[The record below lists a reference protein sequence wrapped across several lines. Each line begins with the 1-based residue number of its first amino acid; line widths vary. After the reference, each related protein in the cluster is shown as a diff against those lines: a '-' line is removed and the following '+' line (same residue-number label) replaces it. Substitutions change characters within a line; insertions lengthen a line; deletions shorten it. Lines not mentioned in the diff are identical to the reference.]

1 MRCEQSATVP
11 QEQDYRLFF
20 TQLFSDV
27 ETVSSVHEWIILE
40 GNIATIG
47 ITQHAAESLGDIV
60 YVDINSIDKEL
71 KQFDKFGEIESVKAV
86 SDLYVPISGKVIETN
101 AELESNPEFVNDDCY
116 DKGWIIKV
124 QIEDSNELKNLLDS
138 TEYEKII

>member
-1 MRCEQSATVP
+1 MSEIPKSLKYSK
-11 QEQDYRLFF
+11 D
-20 TQLFSDV
+20 
-27 ETVSSVHEWIILE
+27 HEWIILE

-71 KQFDKFGEIESVKAV
+71 IQFDKFGEIESVKAV

>member
-1 MRCEQSATVP
+1 MSEIPKSLKYSK
-11 QEQDYRLFF
+11 D
-20 TQLFSDV
+20 
-27 ETVSSVHEWIILE
+27 HEWIILE

-47 ITQHAAESLGDIV
+47 ITKHAAESLGDIV
-60 YVDINSIDKEL
+60 YVDINSIDKDL

>member
-1 MRCEQSATVP
+1 MSEIPKSLKYSK
-11 QEQDYRLFF
+11 D
-20 TQLFSDV
+20 
-27 ETVSSVHEWIILE
+27 HEWIILE
-40 GNIATIG
+40 DNIATIG

>member
-1 MRCEQSATVP
+1 MSEVP
-11 QEQDYRLFF
+11 KSLKYSKD
-20 TQLFSDV
+20 
-27 ETVSSVHEWIILE
+27 HEWINIE

-86 SDLYVPISGKVIETN
+86 SDLYVPISGKVVETN
-101 AELESNPEFVNDDCY
+101 QNLESNPEFVNDDCY
-116 DKGWIIKV
+116 DKGWIRLQKPLTCRCHF
-124 QIEDSNELKNLLDS
+124 LK
-138 TEYEKII
+138 

>member
-1 MRCEQSATVP
+1 MSEIPKSLKYSK
-11 QEQDYRLFF
+11 D
-20 TQLFSDV
+20 
-27 ETVSSVHEWIILE
+27 HEWIILE

-124 QIEDSNELKNLLDS
+124 KIEDSNELKNLLDS

>member
-1 MRCEQSATVP
+1 MSEIPKSLKYSK
-11 QEQDYRLFF
+11 D
-20 TQLFSDV
+20 
-27 ETVSSVHEWIILE
+27 HEWIILE

-124 QIEDSNELKNLLDS
+124 QIEDSNELNNLLDS
-138 TEYEKII
+138 TDYEKII

>member
-1 MRCEQSATVP
+1 MSEIPKSLKYSK
-11 QEQDYRLFF
+11 D
-20 TQLFSDV
+20 
-27 ETVSSVHEWIILE
+27 HEWIILE

-47 ITQHAAESLGDIV
+47 ITKHAAESLGDIV

-101 AELESNPEFVNDDCY
+101 SELESNPEFVNDDCY

-124 QIEDSNELKNLLDS
+124 QIKDVNELKNLLDS

>member
-1 MRCEQSATVP
+1 MSEIPKSLKYSK
-11 QEQDYRLFF
+11 D
-20 TQLFSDV
+20 
-27 ETVSSVHEWIILE
+27 HEWIILE

-124 QIEDSNELKNLLDS
+124 QIEDSNELRNLLDS

>member
-1 MRCEQSATVP
+1 MSEIPKSLKYSK
-11 QEQDYRLFF
+11 D
-20 TQLFSDV
+20 
-27 ETVSSVHEWIILE
+27 HEWIILE

-86 SDLYVPISGKVIETN
+86 SDLYVHISGKVIETN

>member
-1 MRCEQSATVP
+1 MSEIPKSLKYSK
-11 QEQDYRLFF
+11 D
-20 TQLFSDV
+20 
-27 ETVSSVHEWIILE
+27 HEWIILE
-40 GNIATIG
+40 DNIATIG
-47 ITQHAAESLGDIV
+47 ITKHAAESLGDIV

-101 AELESNPEFVNDDCY
+101 SELESNPEFVNDDCY

>member
-1 MRCEQSATVP
+1 MSEIPKSLKYSK
-11 QEQDYRLFF
+11 D
-20 TQLFSDV
+20 
-27 ETVSSVHEWIILE
+27 HEWIILE

-138 TEYEKII
+138 TEYEKIK

>member
-1 MRCEQSATVP
+1 MSEIPKSLKYSK
-11 QEQDYRLFF
+11 D
-20 TQLFSDV
+20 
-27 ETVSSVHEWIILE
+27 HEWIILE
-40 GNIATIG
+40 DNIATIG
-47 ITQHAAESLGDIV
+47 ITKHAAESLGDIV
-60 YVDINSIDKEL
+60 YVDINSIDKDL

-101 AELESNPEFVNDDCY
+101 SELESNPEFVNDDCY

-124 QIEDSNELKNLLDS
+124 QIKDVNELKNLLDS